1 MGKKL
6 IIRGADF
13 SENGI
18 SPDYQELAWIGS
30 GATDTSIHILTGLT
44 SDCKVIVT
52 FDFFAAKVKNAP
64 TATYPIGIVAS
75 GVYFTVAQVGSD
87 VYGYYEGGSTYARVA
102 NTNIGN
108 GNTTVVE
115 LSKLG
120 VKVGTKALVAPN
132 NPISTKYNIPY
143 FGLDMGCNAVG
154 KALAGAISADAA
166 DPAMRLRSV
175 KIYADEADESSLIVD
190 AIPVKRKE
198 DGVVCLYNKVDGTYI
213 ERVDGT
219 QPAYGELE

>member
-6 IIRGADF
+6 IVRGADF

-18 SPDYQELAWIGS
+18 SPDYQKLAWVGN
-30 GATDTSIHILTGLT
+30 GDTNTSYFRLTGLT
-44 SDCKVIVT
+44 SDCKIIIT
-52 FDFFAAKVKNAP
+52 FDFFKAKVYNTPSSVNIFGAVIANK
-64 TATYPIGIVAS
+64 
-75 GVYFTVAQVGSD
+75 YFTALQTTSD
-87 VYGYYEGGSTYARVA
+87 VYGYFGTSSNTARVA
-102 NTNIGN
+102 NTNIGD
-108 GNTTVVE
+108 GTTATVE

-120 VKVGTKALVAPN
+120 IKVNTKTIVAPTT
-132 NPISTKYNIPY
+132 PIETKFDIPY
-143 FGLDMGCNAVG
+143 FGLDAAASATGAAVTR
-154 KALAGAISADAA
+154 SASNA
-166 DPAMRLRSV
+166 DPAMRIRSV
-175 KIYADEADESSLIVD
+175 KIYSDVSDDTSLIVD